1 LYPAVATVVR
11 KAGGTEAGK
20 TTYREREIWNQ
31 APKATQSCC
40 KQKEVKK

>member
-1 LYPAVATVVR
+1 MYPMGAMVAR

-20 TTYREREIWNQ
+20 TIYNLGREKRGTRPQ
-31 APKATQSCC
+31 